1 MHLDRVL
8 VREVSQISFLDPIL
22 GKIGISLTFSMVVA
36 VGNLREIRILEK
48 SGRNRRFVTNSELI
62 QAGKTFFSGVDDV

>member
-1 MHLDRVL
+1 M
-8 VREVSQISFLDPIL
+8 SQIVDFGQIR
-22 GKIGISLTFSMVVA
+22 GKIGISLTFSMIVA

-48 SGRNRRFVTNSELI
+48 SGRNRRVVTNSELI